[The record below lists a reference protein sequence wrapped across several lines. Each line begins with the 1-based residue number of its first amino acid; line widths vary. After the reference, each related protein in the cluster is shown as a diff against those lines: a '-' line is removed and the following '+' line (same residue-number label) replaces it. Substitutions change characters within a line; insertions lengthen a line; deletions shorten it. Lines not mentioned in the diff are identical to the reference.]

1 VYVPGIVFQDLEC
14 NLEAPLASDT
24 FFEKSA
30 VTSGISFIGDLCSH
44 SLVLSF
50 FFLIVNVLNITCCGD
65 FLFQPCLFSVFL

>member
-1 VYVPGIVFQDLEC
+1 MYVPGIVFQDLEC

-50 FFLIVNVLNITCCGD
+50 FFFN
-65 FLFQPCLFSVFL
+65 S